1 MNLSMRW
8 LDEFVKLDKMS
19 MRDFSEAMTMS
30 GSKVETFETEGE
42 NIENVVVGKILK
54 IEQHPD
60 ADKLLV
66 CQVEAGLEAPI
77 QIVTNGH
84 NIKVGDLVPV
94 CLHGA
99 VLPDGTKIK
108 KGKLRGVESYGMF
121 CGLETLG
128 LTAHDFPY
136 ADPEGIFVLQ
146 EDCTVGQ
153 DIQSAIGLNDT
164 TVEFEITSNR
174 ADCLSVIGLAR
185 EAAATFNKPLELHKP
200 VVKGGAGSIND
211 ELSCVEILDS
221 ELCYNYIA
229 RVVKNVKIEPSPRWL
244 RERLRAS
251 GVRPINNIVDITNYV
266 MLEYG
271 QPMHAFDIRF
281 IDERK
286 IKVRRAKAGESITTL
301 DGGEHALD
309 ESMLVIADANKPV
322 AVAGVM
328 GGEYSGIMDD
338 TTTIVFESASFN
350 GPSVRLTAKA
360 LGIRTDSSARFE
372 KGLDPGACMPA
383 IERACELVEIL
394 GAGDVCDGYIQD
406 KKYDEKQRE
415 IKFDYKWINEFLH
428 TDLSEQKMIDILEKI
443 DCKVENG
450 VIKVPTFRIDLEH
463 KADIAEEIARF
474 YGYNVI
480 ESTAFKGASQGKYSP
495 VQLFEHRVNE
505 ILIAQGGCEV
515 ATYSFISP
523 KLYDKVNMPADSA
536 KRSSIVISNPLGE
549 DTSIMR
555 TTVLPSMLEVIARN
569 YNNRNAS
576 TCLYEIG
583 KEYIPNEN
591 PELLPAE
598 NKKIVIGMYGEQYD
612 FFSIKGIVEELL
624 DKLNI
629 TDYEIAADKT
639 EYAYHSGR
647 CAGVSV
653 AGEKIGVVGEIHPS
667 VSENFGIGSR
677 CYAAELDFGA
687 LFANY
692 VSERQYKPLPKFP
705 AVTRDLAIICN
716 ASTPVLELEK
726 AIKKASGKL
735 LESLSLFD
743 VYQGRQIEKDK
754 KSVAYNIVLR
764 SSESSLTAEEAQN
777 VMEKIIKALADIG
790 ASLRM

>member
-271 QPMHAFDIRF
+271 QPMHAFDI
-281 IDERK
+281 
-286 IKVRRAKAGESITTL
+286 
-301 DGGEHALD
+301 
-309 ESMLVIADANKPV
+309 
-322 AVAGVM
+322 
-328 GGEYSGIMDD
+328 
-338 TTTIVFESASFN
+338 
-350 GPSVRLTAKA
+350 
-360 LGIRTDSSARFE
+360 
-372 KGLDPGACMPA
+372 
-383 IERACELVEIL
+383 
-394 GAGDVCDGYIQD
+394 
-406 KKYDEKQRE
+406 
-415 IKFDYKWINEFLH
+415 
-428 TDLSEQKMIDILEKI
+428 
-443 DCKVENG
+443 
-450 VIKVPTFRIDLEH
+450 
-463 KADIAEEIARF
+463 
-474 YGYNVI
+474 
-480 ESTAFKGASQGKYSP
+480 
-495 VQLFEHRVNE
+495 
-505 ILIAQGGCEV
+505 
-515 ATYSFISP
+515 
-523 KLYDKVNMPADSA
+523 
-536 KRSSIVISNPLGE
+536 
-549 DTSIMR
+549 
-555 TTVLPSMLEVIARN
+555 
-569 YNNRNAS
+569 
-576 TCLYEIG
+576 
-583 KEYIPNEN
+583 
-591 PELLPAE
+591 
-598 NKKIVIGMYGEQYD
+598 
-612 FFSIKGIVEELL
+612 
-624 DKLNI
+624 
-629 TDYEIAADKT
+629 
-639 EYAYHSGR
+639 
-647 CAGVSV
+647 
-653 AGEKIGVVGEIHPS
+653 
-667 VSENFGIGSR
+667 
-677 CYAAELDFGA
+677 
-687 LFANY
+687 
-692 VSERQYKPLPKFP
+692 
-705 AVTRDLAIICN
+705 
-716 ASTPVLELEK
+716 
-726 AIKKASGKL
+726 
-735 LESLSLFD
+735 
-743 VYQGRQIEKDK
+743 
-754 KSVAYNIVLR
+754 
-764 SSESSLTAEEAQN
+764 
-777 VMEKIIKALADIG
+777 
-790 ASLRM
+790 